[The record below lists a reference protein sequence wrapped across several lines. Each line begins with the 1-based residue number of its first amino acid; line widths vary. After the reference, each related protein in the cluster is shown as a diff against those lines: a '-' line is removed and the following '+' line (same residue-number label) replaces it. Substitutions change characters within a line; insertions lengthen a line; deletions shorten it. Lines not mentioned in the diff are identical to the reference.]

1 MKLYQQDGIAEIE
14 REIELLTKAGEA
26 AQEQAVIAA
35 NNNKTRLVIENLINE
50 KNNLQMDID
59 EEEHKV
65 WDIVFLKCFS
75 HFILTFPV
83 S

>member
-14 REIELLTKAGEA
+14 KEIELLTKAGEA
-26 AQEQAVIAA
+26 AQEQAVIDA

-65 WDIVFLKCFS
+65 WDIGFFEVV
-75 HFILTFPV
+75 LTFYIIL
-83 S
+83 SS